1 MNKRSRSNSLLIAF
15 ILTVVMAGVLFVVI
29 DRYEIYYY
37 KIIYWLCLVLL
48 LMVVPIFYL
57 QNCARKKI
65 RTDTNTLQRQKKLL
79 SDALKIAHLGSW
91 ELDHI
96 TNQATWSKEI
106 YSIFELSPDTSA
118 PTTRSFLKVVH
129 PDDREMVKHL
139 FLLSVNEKKPYDME
153 HRIITRSG
161 SKKWLRQVGDTDY
174 DETGK
179 PSRSY
184 GTVHD
189 ITDHK
194 MMEQTL
200 ASLQQSH
207 ERYQSLVDDIG
218 DKFVIFSHEMT
229 LGKML
234 YVSDGIKAI
243 FGLNKDDVLG
253 LNWSSLV
260 NWLHVDQEAARSDYT
275 RMELGKVNFT
285 QREMRFIHPN
295 GEERT
300 VRVSSHPVR
309 DGQGNI
315 LRFDG
320 ILEDCTEQKKL
331 EQVLIQTR
339 QQAEKA
345 NKAKSSFLAN
355 MSHEIRTPM
364 NSIIGR
370 TRLALECDV
379 DSEVRSHLEMITS
392 SSKNLLFLINDIL
405 DFSKIEAREL
415 NIETIPFDLHECIQS
430 SIHTISILLR
440 EKSDKVKL
448 LHTIGKEVP
457 LEVKGDSL
465 RLRQILLNLLSNS
478 VKFTEQGSIE
488 LRVIC
493 PEINRDSLTL
503 SCTLT
508 DTGIGIAP
516 GRQKHIFGEFVQE
529 DDSSTRKYGGTGLGL
544 AICKQLCQLMGG
556 DISVESEPGR
566 GSTFTFTISLQTAT
580 SQDKSAQPS
589 PRQSIKLPAKI
600 RPLSLLLVE
609 DNLPNRILA
618 KMVLEKKDHC
628 VYEAADGLKALQL
641 MLEEDFDA
649 VLMDVQMPV
658 MDGITATRVIRAA
671 EKNQLLEEAY
681 GDALEEAD
689 VGKDTFM
696 ELLNQLA
703 DTLQGSYTPIISMTA
718 KAMSGDRE
726 ECLKH
731 GMDDYLA
738 KPFDQDELMKILG
751 RMVVEGLIRK

>member
-1 MNKRSRSNSLLIAF
+1 MSKKNRSNSLLTAF
-15 ILTVVMAGVLFVVI
+15 ILTVVMAAVLFAVI
-29 DRYEIYYY
+29 DRYDIHYYE
-37 KIIYWLCLVLL
+37 IIYWLCLVLL

-57 QNCARKKI
+57 QDCERKKL
-65 RTDTNTLQRQKKLL
+65 RLDTNTLQRQKKLL
-79 SDALKIAHLGSW
+79 SDALMIAHLGSW
-91 ELDHI
+91 ELDHT

-106 YSIFELSPDTSA
+106 YSIFELSPDTSTS
-118 PTTRSFLKVVH
+118 TTRSFLKVVH
-129 PDDREMVKHL
+129 PDDREMVKSL
-139 FLLSVNEKKPYDME
+139 FLLSVKDKKPYDME
-153 HRIITRSG
+153 HRIITRNG
-161 SKKWLRQVGDTDY
+161 TNKWLRQVGDTDY
-174 DETGK
+174 DEAGK
-179 PSRSY
+179 PACSY
-184 GTVHD
+184 GTVND

-229 LGKML
+229 RGKVL

-243 FGLNKDDVLG
+243 FGLNKDEVLG
-253 LNWSSLV
+253 LDWGSLI
-260 NWLHVDQEAARSDYT
+260 NWLSADQEVARSDVT
-275 RMELGKVNFT
+275 RMKMGEVDFT
-285 QREMRFIHPN
+285 QREMGFIHPN
-295 GEERT
+295 GEERM

-309 DGQGNI
+309 DSQGNI

-320 ILEDCTEQKKL
+320 ILEDCTEQKRL
-331 EQVLIQTR
+331 DVVLTQAWK
-339 QQAEKA
+339 QAEKA

-379 DSEVRSHLEMITS
+379 DPEVRSHLEMISS

-415 NIETIPFDLHECIQS
+415 NIETIPFDLHDCIES

-440 EKSDKVKL
+440 EKGDKVKL
-448 LHTIGKEVP
+448 LHTIGAEVP
-457 LEVKGDSL
+457 QQVKGDPM

-488 LRVIC
+488 LRVNC
-493 PEINRDSLTL
+493 QEINRDSLTL

-508 DTGIGIAP
+508 DTGIGIAS
-516 GRQKHIFGEFVQE
+516 GRQKHIFGEFAQE

-566 GSTFTFTISLQTAT
+566 GSSFTFTLALQTAT
-580 SQDKSAQPS
+580 SQGKSAQPS
-589 PRQSIKLPAKI
+589 TRQSIELPDKI

-618 KMVLEKKDHC
+618 KMVLEKKDHS
-628 VYEAADGLKALQL
+628 VHEAADGLKALQL

-649 VLMDVQMPV
+649 VLMDVQMPIL
-658 MDGITATRVIRAA
+658 DGITATRVIRAA
-671 EKNQLLEEAY
+671 EQNRILEEAY
-681 GDALEEAD
+681 GDSLEEAD
-689 VGKDTFM
+689 VEKDTFM

-703 DTLQGSYTPIISMTA
+703 DALQGSYTPIISMTA
-718 KAMSGDRE
+718 RAMSGDRE

-751 RMVVEGLIRK
+751 RMVVEGLIRG